1 MSLCLG
7 GSPDAAGNLGKAE
20 AMSSSWARRRGFSS
34 SVVWLG
40 WVSLFACVPVSGCSL
55 LFGADEHQGGILDG
69 GPDEGTPDMGVDAA
83 ERCEQ
88 DPDEDDDGVDAVFCG
103 GTDCDDDDDRVYPG
117 APEVC
122 GNGVD
127 ESCGGSGNT
136 VRDLLGVTTSVTEFP
151 ARTLFSYERPAIND
165 SPFVA
170 LTAMASTNA
179 GGGWF
184 VAASVEGDDG
194 ANAPHVLRATPDEPT
209 SFTQIANTAAGQP
222 ALENLVGVTLAR
234 DGSGDAEPDIDVMAV
249 KRAPDASNVLGYYG
263 AIDAVGS
270 DIAITSV
277 APMTTAEDVVFRP
290 GAIMTGGVEPPRW
303 VVGEVGAA
311 ASPDRLNSCRQGS
324 SGTCNE
330 TDSTLFNADSEV
342 PISAAGS
349 PSGHVFFTEYTNGNL
364 VVWNLENGGGLN
376 HLPENVVSDA
386 VRLLGRPAI
395 AEMGVVEGTPNRHHY
410 VMAVRYE
417 DSSAEER
424 LAVVPVVCARA
435 QTLGSCLFGSAEDVN
450 MPLGTP
456 SGPLAIVGYGEG
468 RFALFFGVRAAAG
481 DALRMVTG
489 QYDVGAAADP
499 IDFVGERVL
508 DTFPGNSGD
517 LLEVSASYL
526 ERVTAPSV
534 FVVMWQNHSTLV
546 ALETMAFSFCQEP

>member
-1 MSLCLG
+1 MNAL
-7 GSPDAAGNLGKAE
+7 
-20 AMSSSWARRRGFSS
+20 WVRRGG
-34 SVVWLG
+34 VMAAWLAWMVG
-40 WVSLFACVPVSGCSL
+40 VGSTTTGCSL
-55 LFGADEHQGGILDG
+55 LFGADEHQGGVHDG
-69 GPDEGTPDMGVDAA
+69 GVDGAVDDLGMDAAARCEEDPDMDG
-83 ERCEQ
+83 
-88 DPDEDDDGVDAVFCG
+88 DGVDATFCG

-122 GNGVD
+122 GNDVD
-127 ESCGGSGNT
+127 EACGGSGAAA
-136 VRDLLGVTTSVTEFP
+136 RDLLGVSTSVTEFP
-151 ARTLFSYERPAIND
+151 ARTLFSYDRPAIDD

-170 LTAMASTNA
+170 LTSMASTNA

-194 ANAPHVLRATPDEPT
+194 DNTPHVIRARPETPT
-209 SFTQIANTAAGQP
+209 SFTQISNYVAGP
-222 ALENLVGVTLAR
+222 PTLENLVGITVAR
-234 DGSGDAEPDIDVMAV
+234 DGTGDAEPDIDIMAV
-249 KRAPDASNVLGYYG
+249 QRAPNASDILGYYG
-263 AIDAVGS
+263 GIDVAGA
-270 DIAITSV
+270 DIAITSL
-277 APMTTAEDVVFRP
+277 APMTTTEDVVFRP

-311 ASPDRLNSCRQGS
+311 VSPDRLNSCRQGS
-324 SGTCNE
+324 PGTCDDA
-330 TDSTLFNADSEV
+330 DSTLFNVDSEV

-364 VVWNLENGGGLN
+364 VVWNLETGGALN
-376 HLPENVVSDA
+376 HLPENVVADA

-395 AEMGVVEGTPNRHHY
+395 AQVGLVEGAPNRHHY

-417 DSSAEER
+417 DGSAEER
-424 LAVVPVVCARA
+424 LALLPVVCTRA
-435 QTLGSCLFGSAEDVN
+435 QTLGTCLLGDAEDVN

-489 QYDVGAAADP
+489 QYDVGAAVDP

-508 DTFPGNSGD
+508 DTFPGNGGD